1 MKPEL
6 IKRLNEFLAQN
17 PTLKGKPAS
26 EEEIKNAESKLGVKI
41 HDDYKEF
48 IQLFG
53 GAYAG
58 LAIHAFSNGSS
69 IGNETVIELTTRSR
83 ELFNNNNVFPEINQ
97 CYVIADDGSG
107 NPIAISANEEI
118 LLFDYDTE
126 EKKVLSESF
135 EKLIEDNFSEW

>member
-1 MKPEL
+1 MKEEL
-6 IKRLNEFLAQN
+6 VNRLNDFLGKN
-17 PTLKGKPAS
+17 PNLMGKPAS
-26 EEEIKNAESKLGVKI
+26 IEEIENAERKLGIKM

-48 IQLFG
+48 IQIFG

-69 IGNETVIELTTRSR
+69 VGSETVVELTSRSR
-83 ELFNNNNVFPEINQ
+83 ELFNDSNVFPEINQ

-107 NPIAISANEEI
+107 NPIAISENGEI

-126 EKKVLSESF
+126 EKRVLSESF
-135 EKLIEDNFSEW
+135 EKFIEDNFSEW